1 MEVATGTGT
10 MRGRAFVRSSMPMGL
25 VRVPHGWWKPESRSG
40 LENMSGMWSFAD
52 AQITPDED
60 PDLIDLEQ
68 CISHLKGAPC
78 RVTKLNQAQL
88 AELEAIYGPTDKL
101 PRGPEGKMLKTNN
114 ATAEYMQDDFADA
127 IEFEAVELSLYARS
141 TI

>member
-1 MEVATGTGT
+1 
-10 MRGRAFVRSSMPMGL
+10 
-25 VRVPHGWWKPESRSG
+25 
-40 LENMSGMWSFAD
+40 MSGMWSFAD

-60 PDLIDLEQ
+60 ADLIDLEQ
-68 CISHLKGAPC
+68 GIPHLKGAPC

-88 AELEAIYGPTDKL
+88 AELEAIYGPTDTL

-114 ATAEYMQDDFADA
+114 STADYMQDDFTDDV
-127 IEFEAVELSLYARS
+127 EFEAVELSLYARN